1 MADSMDT
8 ERQITDLKIDNL
20 TSQIQGLTRSFDEK
34 IANLINTVKDGNQN
48 IFKLLDDHETRLRE
62 QAKTDSQQG
71 NEISTL
77 REKFAELKGQVDRIE
92 MRQIQQEQRDQERSE
107 KENSDLRRIAW
118 DLGKMV
124 LAAGGGAGGAYIA
137 HLLRVF

>member
-1 MADSMDT
+1 MDT